1 MADKE
6 GGEFDSVASFIRLY
20 NNLPLE
26 ERKRVVLVFEGQPIS
41 WEVARNE
48 IINKTRR
55 GNEILIKLIE
65 LKIV

>member
-26 ERKRVVLVFEGQPIS
+26 ERKRVVLVFESQPIS
-41 WEVARNE
+41 LEVARVE
-48 IINKTRR
+48 IMNKTPR
-55 GNEILIKLIE
+55 GNEILKKLIG

>member
-41 WEVARNE
+41 WEVARGE
-48 IINKTRR
+48 IINKTQR
-55 GNEILIKLIE
+55 GSEILKKLIE

>member
-1 MADKE
+1 MTEKKGDE
-6 GGEFDSVASFIRLY
+6 LDSVASFIRLY

-26 ERKRVVLVFEGQPIS
+26 ERKRVVLVFETQPIS

-48 IINKTRR
+48 IINKTQR
-55 GNEILIKLIE
+55 GNEILKKLIE